1 VDVGDDQIW
10 RVPTNGVESFAAI
23 FSVLNLE
30 ATHLGE
36 TPEPAELNGIIV
48 NQEH

>member
-1 VDVGDDQIW
+1 VYIGDDQIW
-10 RVPTNGVESFAAI
+10 RAPTNGGESLAAI

-36 TPEPAELNGIIV
+36 TPEPAELDGIVI